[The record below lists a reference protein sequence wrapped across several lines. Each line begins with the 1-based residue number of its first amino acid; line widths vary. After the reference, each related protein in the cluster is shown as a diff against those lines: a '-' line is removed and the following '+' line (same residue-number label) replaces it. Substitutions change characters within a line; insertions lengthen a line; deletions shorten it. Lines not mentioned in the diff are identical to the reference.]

1 VTSLESVATE
11 RVDVL
16 QRIYAA
22 WEAGGIEAVLEF
34 IHPEVEVVVG
44 PDVSIEP
51 DVYRGHAGV
60 RRWFD
65 AFEGME
71 DVDMRP
77 EEFIEEGERVLVPI
91 VLSGRGAGSGIEVEQ
106 RAVQAWTVRD
116 GKAVRVEAFADLESA
131 RMADR

>member
-1 VTSLESVATE
+1 MASE
-11 RVDVL
+11 RIEVL
-16 QRIYAA
+16 QQIYAA
-22 WEAGGIEAVLEF
+22 WEAGGIDAVFDF
-34 IHPEVEVVVG
+34 IHPDIEVVVG
-44 PDVSIEP
+44 PEVSIEP
-51 DVYRGHAGV
+51 DVYRGHEGV

-77 EEFIEEGERVLVPI
+77 EGFIEDGERVLVPI

>member
-1 VTSLESVATE
+1 VTSLEFVATE
-11 RVDVL
+11 RVEVL
-16 QRIYAA
+16 QQIYAA
-22 WEAGGIEAVLEF
+22 WEAGGIDAVLDF
-34 IHPEVEVVVG
+34 IHPDFEVVVG
-44 PDVSIEP
+44 PEVSIEP

-77 EEFIEEGERVLVPI
+77 EAYIEDGERVLVPI

-106 RAVQAWTVRD
+106 RAVQAWTVCD
-116 GKAVRVEAFADLESA
+116 GMAVGVEAFADLESA
-131 RMADR
+131 RKGGR